1 MPFMCNVGPTSYLQD
16 SLLFGLQRV
25 LKLDIFCENLW
36 AFNLKLIRPNERNV
50 CFFASFV
57 LFKRLEAL
65 SPQMD
70 CYFAEILMP
79 LWVVGSASVT
89 FLSEQKLFMLR
100 VY

>member
-1 MPFMCNVGPTSYLQD
+1 M
-16 SLLFGLQRV
+16 
-25 LKLDIFCENLW
+25 LKFDIFVENLW

-65 SPQMD
+65 SSQMD
-70 CYFAEILMP
+70 RYFAEITTP
-79 LWVVGSASVT
+79 LWVVDSVSIT
-89 FLSEQKLFMLR
+89 LLDERKLFMLR